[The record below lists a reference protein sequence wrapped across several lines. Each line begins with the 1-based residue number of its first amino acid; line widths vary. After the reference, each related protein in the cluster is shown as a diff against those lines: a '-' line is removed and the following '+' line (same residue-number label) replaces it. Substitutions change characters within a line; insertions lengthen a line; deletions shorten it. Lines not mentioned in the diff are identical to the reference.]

1 MLSVHYL
8 CVLFRVITFLL
19 TSIGY
24 SSIFSTFSVKL
35 ECIIVVYGYLNSCK
49 INSIALSLIIS
60 LLIQLLSLFCLLSLF
75 LFCCFV
81 PIFNSYLISQIQF
94 NFCYLVYYFI
104 IICAHFSQTRI
115 VWPIFSNLQTTPT
128 ITIPHQFLFR
138 LPSNFSILHI
148 VFQNMAYFR
157 NS

>member
-1 MLSVHYL
+1 MLGIHYL

-19 TSIGY
+19 TSLGC
-24 SSIFSTFSVKL
+24 SNIFSTFSVKL
-35 ECIIVVYGYLNSCK
+35 EYIIFVDGYLNSCK

-94 NFCYLVYYFI
+94 NFCLHVYSFI
-104 IICAHFSQTRI
+104 IIYTHFSQTKI
-115 VWPIFSNLQTTPT
+115 VRPIFSNLQTTPT
-128 ITIPHQFLFR
+128 ITILHQFLLR
-138 LPSNFSILHI
+138 LPSKYSIQHI
-148 VFQNMAYFR
+148 VFQNMAYFG